1 MVIKIINNKLMQGRK
16 MKKTILEIYALAVCF
31 FAVGCFIVTLGM
43 AIWDMVEIAAPEFT
57 ISNSNY
63 QCHQSDSEYQQCF
76 ASNRQYIRDKS
87 PEIFPQGQELTDERL
102 VAYERILK
110 QERRQ
115 GLQSFIQK
123 LIILLI
129 NAFVF
134 FFHWRVATKE
144 R

>member
-1 MVIKIINNKLMQGRK
+1 
-16 MKKTILEIYALAVCF
+16 
-31 FAVGCFIVTLGM
+31 VGCFIVTLGM